1 MKREDN
7 DAMANIRIS
16 NEGRIGFITMDRP
29 PVNALSTEMYGELS
43 DAFRAV
49 SQREDI
55 SVVLLVSSSERCF
68 NAGADV
74 KELSVL
80 TGSGDSARD
89 EHRQALAR
97 TMFDSIRNNRQPVIG
112 VINGPALGAGAVI
125 AACCDIRYASDRATI
140 GMPEI
145 NVGRCGGGRHMM
157 RLLPQGKVR
166 EMYFT
171 GRPIDAQEAYRL
183 GLFERVVPHGSERS
197 AAMEL
202 AREIASK
209 SPLALRLAKEAI
221 NACEPLPVSEGY
233 ALEHTFTLR
242 LAKSE
247 DAKEATRAF
256 MEKRPPVWTGR

>member
-1 MKREDN
+1 
-7 DAMANIRIS
+7 MANVKIS
-16 NEGRIGFITMDRP
+16 NEGRVGVITMDRP
-29 PVNALSTEMYGELS
+29 PVNAMSTEMYGELN
-43 DAFRAV
+43 DAFQVV
-49 SQREDI
+49 SRREDI
-55 SVVLLVSSSERCF
+55 SVVLLVSTSERCF

-74 KELSVL
+74 KELSVM
-80 TGSGDSARD
+80 TAAGDSGRD
-89 EHRQALAR
+89 ERRQALAR
-97 TMFDSIRNNRQPVIG
+97 TMFDSILGNRQPVIG
-112 VINGPALGAGAVI
+112 VINGAALGAGAVI
-125 AACCDIRYASDRATI
+125 AACCDIRYASERATI

-157 RLLPQGKVR
+157 RLLPQGKMR

-183 GLFERVVPHGSERS
+183 GLFQRVVPHGTERE

-209 SPLALRLAKEAI
+209 SPLALRLAKEAL
-221 NACEPLPVSEGY
+221 NACEPLPISEGY
-233 ALEHTFTLR
+233 ALEQTFTLR

-256 MEKRPPVWTGR
+256 VEKRSPVWSGR

>member
-1 MKREDN
+1 
-7 DAMANIRIS
+7 MANIKIS
-16 NEGRIGFITMDRP
+16 NEGRVGFITMDRP
-29 PVNALSTEMYGELS
+29 PVNAMSTEMYGELN
-43 DAFRAV
+43 DAFQAV
-49 SQREDI
+49 SRREDV

-74 KELSVL
+74 KELSVM
-80 TGSGDSARD
+80 TAAGDGGRD
-89 EHRQALAR
+89 ERRQALAR
-97 TMFDSIRNNRQPVIG
+97 TMFDSILTNRQPVIA

-125 AACCDIRYASDRATI
+125 AACCDIRYASERATI

-157 RLLPQGKVR
+157 RLLPQGKMR

-183 GLFERVVPHGSERS
+183 GLFQRVVPQGTERD

-209 SPLALRLAKEAI
+209 SPLALRLAKEAL
-221 NACEPLPVSEGY
+221 NSCEPLPISEGY
-233 ALEHTFTLR
+233 ALEQTFTLR

-256 MEKRPPVWTGR
+256 MEKRAPVWSGR

>member
-1 MKREDN
+1 
-7 DAMANIRIS
+7 MANVKIS
-16 NEGRIGFITMDRP
+16 NEGRIGFVTMDRP
-29 PVNALSTEMYGELS
+29 PVNAMSTEMYGELN
-43 DAFRAV
+43 DAFQAV
-49 SQREDI
+49 SRREDI

-74 KELSVL
+74 KEISAMTAAGD
-80 TGSGDSARD
+80 TGRD
-89 EHRQALAR
+89 ERRQAIAR
-97 TMFDSIRNNRQPVIG
+97 TMFDSI
-112 VINGPALGAGAVI
+112 LT
-125 AACCDIRYASDRATI
+125 YASERATI

-157 RLLPQGKVR
+157 RLLPQGKMR

-183 GLFERVVPHGSERS
+183 GLFERVVPHGAERN

-209 SPLALRLAKEAI
+209 SPLALRLAKEAL
-221 NACEPLPVSEGY
+221 NSCEPLPISEGY
-233 ALEHTFTLR
+233 ALEQTFTLR

-256 MEKRPPVWTGR
+256 MEKRAPVWTGR

>member
-1 MKREDN
+1 
-7 DAMANIRIS
+7 MANIKIS
-16 NEGRIGFITMDRP
+16 NEGRIGFVTMDRP
-29 PVNALSTEMYGELS
+29 PVNAMSTEMYGELN
-43 DAFRAV
+43 DAFQAV
-49 SQREDI
+49 SRREDI

-74 KELSVL
+74 KEISAMTAAGD
-80 TGSGDSARD
+80 TGRD
-89 EHRQALAR
+89 ERRQAIAR
-97 TMFDSIRNNRQPVIG
+97 TMFDSILTNRQPVIA

-125 AACCDIRYASDRATI
+125 AACCDIRYASERATI

-157 RLLPQGKVR
+157 RLLPQGKMR

-183 GLFERVVPHGSERS
+183 GLFERVVPHGAERN

-209 SPLALRLAKEAI
+209 SPLALRLAKEAL
-221 NACEPLPVSEGY
+221 NSCEPLPISEGY
-233 ALEHTFTLR
+233 ALEQTFTLR
-242 LAKSE
+242 LARSE

-256 MEKRPPVWTGR
+256 MEKRAPVWTGR

>member
-1 MKREDN
+1 
-7 DAMANIRIS
+7 MANVKIS

-29 PVNALSTEMYGELS
+29 PVNAMSTEMYGELN
-43 DAFRAV
+43 DAFQAV
-49 SQREDI
+49 GGREDI

-74 KELSVL
+74 KEISAMTAAGD
-80 TGSGDSARD
+80 TGRD
-89 EHRQALAR
+89 ERRQALAR
-97 TMFDSIRNNRQPVIG
+97 TMFDSILTNRQPVIA

-125 AACCDIRYASDRATI
+125 AACCDIRYASERATI

-157 RLLPQGKVR
+157 RLLPQGKMR

-183 GLFERVVPHGSERS
+183 GLFERVVPHGTERS
-197 AAMEL
+197 VAMEL

-209 SPLALRLAKEAI
+209 SPLALRLAKEAL
-221 NACEPLPVSEGY
+221 NSCEPLPISEGY
-233 ALEHTFTLR
+233 ALEQTFTLR

-247 DAKEATRAF
+247 DAKEAMRAF
-256 MEKRPPVWTGR
+256 MEKRAPVWTGR

>member
-1 MKREDN
+1 
-7 DAMANIRIS
+7 MANIKIS
-16 NEGRIGFITMDRP
+16 NEGRIGFVTMDRP
-29 PVNALSTEMYGELS
+29 PVNAMSTEMYGELN
-43 DAFRAV
+43 DAFQAV
-49 SQREDI
+49 SRREDI

-74 KELSVL
+74 KEISAMTAAGD
-80 TGSGDSARD
+80 TGRD
-89 EHRQALAR
+89 ERRQAIAR
-97 TMFDSIRNNRQPVIG
+97 TMFDSILTNRQPVIA

-125 AACCDIRYASDRATI
+125 AACCDIRYASERATI

-157 RLLPQGKVR
+157 RLLPQGKMR

-183 GLFERVVPHGSERS
+183 GLFERVVPHGAERNT
-197 AAMEL
+197 AMEL
-202 AREIASK
+202 ARDIASK
-209 SPLALRLAKEAI
+209 SPLALRLAKEAL
-221 NACEPLPVSEGY
+221 NSCEPLPISEGY
-233 ALEHTFTLR
+233 ALEQTFTLR

-256 MEKRPPVWTGR
+256 MEKRAPVWTGR